1 MKVRLTSRS
10 DRFYRKVQVRT
21 NLNLNLNRVVAVVV
35 VVVVVV
41 VVDSCLTL
49 NEFLLDSNDGSH
61 VV

>member
-41 VVDSCLTL
+41 VDSCLTL